1 MTARTLMTAVCVAG
15 LMASAA
21 TPSLA
26 AARKAAPAPVAKT
39 TPKIE
44 WVKSIPLD
52 LAIAALEVAI
62 AECRKNGKRGSFGVM
77 DMDGQWKV
85 RILDDY
91 TGEVGQHALDHKMYT
106 SLLTQETTY
115 PMIVEAETK
124 EKTRG
129 EIGQQADILD
139 KIAPAAWSR
148 PAATPSRSTASSS
161 ASSAPAAPP
170 RATAPARRPNAPK
183 PAANGSKA
191 RSTPSRAKA
200 SPLPLGRG
208 GAAHLGPLR
217 RKIVVAQARRRG
229 QHQHGGA
236 NQA

>member
-1 MTARTLMTAVCVAG
+1 VSNNNISEGNKLMTARALVTALCAAG

-26 AARKAAPAPVAKT
+26 APARKAAPAPAAKT

-52 LAIAALEVAI
+52 LAIAAVEVAI
-62 AECRKNGKRGSFGVM
+62 ADCRKNGKRGSFGVM

-106 SLLTQETTY
+106 SVLTQETTY
-115 PMIVEAETK
+115 PMIVQAETQ

-129 EIGQQADILD
+129 EIGRQADILD
-139 KIAPAAWSR
+139 KIAPGGLVSPGGYALKVDGQFVGVLGAGG
-148 PAATPSRSTASSS
+148 TAQGYG
-161 ASSAPAAPP
+161 P
-170 RATAPARRPNAPK
+170 
-183 PAANGSKA
+183 GSE
-191 RSTPSRAKA
+191 AKCA
-200 SPLPLGRG
+200 EAG
-208 GAAHLGPLR
+208 G
-217 RKIVVAQARRRG
+217 KWFESQV
-229 QHQHGGA
+229 
-236 NQA
+236 NSK

>member
-139 KIAPAAWSR
+139 KIAPGGLVSPGGYALKVDGQFVGVLGAGG
-148 PAATPSRSTASSS
+148 TAQGYG
-161 ASSAPAAPP
+161 P
-170 RATAPARRPNAPK
+170 
-183 PAANGSKA
+183 GSE
-191 RSTPSRAKA
+191 AKCA
-200 SPLPLGRG
+200 EAG
-208 GAAHLGPLR
+208 G
-217 RKIVVAQARRRG
+217 KWFESQV
-229 QHQHGGA
+229 
-236 NQA
+236 NSK